1 MYARCRTT
9 RNLSRLLA
17 LASVLLLAPCVAAD
31 DNAFDCK
38 INIEGTQYDLTP
50 LGGEKSI
57 ARTRELPPS
66 TMVDTLRFD
75 ICGELPKQEGVDE
88 RDQCP
93 EGTRACLTTINKKPD
108 HEDRVVSVVPVAQS
122 SSLEPSYSLLSSPE
136 GISLTLHGAS
146 YPHPTNSTP
155 TPQALVMTLL
165 CASEASDPSFT
176 SYDGEE
182 LRVEWKH
189 TAACKDAPPDGGEKD
204 GDKGDDKTPSEGDEP
219 VSEGMGSG
227 VGFFFLMLGLAL
239 VVYFGLG
246 AYYNYTTYG
255 ATGMDLIPHRDFWRE
270 VPNMFRDV
278 VAHLC
283 SSVRPR
289 YTNRGGYIAV

>member
-9 RNLSRLLA
+9 HTSLIRLLS
-17 LASVLLLAPCVAAD
+17 LATVLLLAPCVAAD
-31 DNAFDCK
+31 DSAFDCHLT
-38 INIEGTQYDLTP
+38 IEGTQYDLTP
-50 LGGEKSI
+50 LGGERSI

-75 ICGELPKQEGVDE
+75 VCGELPRQEGVDA

-93 EGTRACLTTINKKPD
+93 EGTRACLTTINKKAD

-122 SSLEPSYSLLSSPE
+122 AALEPAYSLLASPD

-155 TPQALVMTLL
+155 TPQSLVMTLL
-165 CASEASDPSFT
+165 CAKDASDPTFT

-182 LRVEWKH
+182 LRIEWTH
-189 TAACKDAPPDGGEKD
+189 PAACKNEGGGEKD
-204 GDKGDDKTPSEGDEP
+204 GGGEDKAPPEGDESK
-219 VSEGMGSG
+219 SEGMGNG
-227 VGFFFLMLGLAL
+227 VGFFFLVLLLAIAA
-239 VVYFGLG
+239 YFGLG

-255 ATGMDLIPHRDFWRE
+255 ASGMDLIPHRTFWRE
-270 VPNMFRDV
+270 VPNMFSDV
-278 VAHLC
+278 VSHLC

-289 YTNRGGYIAV
+289 YTSRGGYIAV